1 MYGEER
7 VMMLM
12 MMSILIINVIKFPN
26 LRNQAQMHIYY
37 NVKLTD
43 NELQ

>member
-12 MMSILIINVIKFPN
+12 MMSILIIHVIKFPN
-26 LRNQAQMHIYY
+26 LMKSSSYKYY